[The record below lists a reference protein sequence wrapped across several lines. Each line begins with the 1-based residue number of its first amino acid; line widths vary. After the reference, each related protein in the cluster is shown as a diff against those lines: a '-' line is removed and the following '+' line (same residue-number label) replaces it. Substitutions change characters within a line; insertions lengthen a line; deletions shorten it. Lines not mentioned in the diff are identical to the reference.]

1 LSVLWLLQIPAPLLG
16 FLTVSIVV
24 ALSVGGL
31 IVFRKAVSH
40 TRLENANAVSGQV
53 FQLAGVLYAVLVAF
67 VVVVVWEQFGD
78 AENATQAEASAIA
91 DLLRDSVAIPLEY
104 RPAVQKSLVA
114 YTEDVINDELP
125 RMRRGEAI
133 EEESDHMT
141 EVWTAFLDVQPQSR
155 NEIAFFDHDI
165 VRLNDLSANRKLR
178 VSTGESAVPGEL
190 WVLLIGGGVVVMAFT
205 FLFGTRDLLVHAL
218 GVGLTAALMGFV
230 MYLIFAL
237 EHPFVGALSVKPDP
251 YVNVLQI
258 WKDDLPHA

>member
-1 LSVLWLLQIPAPLLG
+1 VIWLLQLPASLLG
-16 FLTVSIVV
+16 FCWVAIVV
-24 ALSVGGL
+24 VISVGGL

-78 AENATQAEASAIA
+78 AEDATDSEASAIA
-91 DLLRDSVAIPLEY
+91 DLLRDSTAIPPAYRLEV
-104 RPAVQKSLVA
+104 RQSLVA

-125 RMRRGEAI
+125 RMRRGEVI
-133 EEESDHMT
+133 EEESEHMT
-141 EVWTAFLDVQPQSR
+141 ALWDSFLKVQPESR

-165 VRLNDLSANRKLR
+165 VKLNDLSANRKLR
-178 VSTGESAVPGEL
+178 VSTGQSAIPGEL
-190 WVLLIGGGVVVMAFT
+190 WVLLIGGGAVVMAFT
-205 FLFGTRDLLVHAL
+205 FLFGTRDLLVHACA
-218 GVGLTAALMGFV
+218 VALTAGLMGFV

-258 WKDDLPHA
+258 WREDQPQK